1 MGSWTAL
8 ELHER
13 RRGTTRARRLPF
25 REAAPN
31 RSLRGANA
39 HRIRESRQLATETH
53 AGRQPGAT
61 GSAQSTARLLQS
73 ATPVFRVA
81 VRALAPSRADR
92 QVLGSEASPRYPA
105 ESKAVRLSLAIVV
118 QVSNRL
124 SIRPPIQGNRGAHKS
139 ESR

>member
-25 REAAPN
+25 REGAPN

-61 GSAQSTARLLQS
+61 AIGAIHRSAAAVCHACVPGRCPGARSKPSGS
-73 ATPVFRVA
+73 
-81 VRALAPSRADR
+81 PSP
-92 QVLGSEASPRYPA
+92 GSEASPRYPA

-124 SIRPPIQGNRGAHKS
+124 STRPPIQGSRGAHKS